1 MCTAANPR
9 NPKRLVSRAEG
20 QMYLGRREP
29 RPLRLTFVTPNA
41 SLTPAGSHLF
51 YVDASRVVSVSRL
64 RERLRAAHYW
74 TCILMRRMQARR
86 YKACI
91 ASRGCEPVH
100 VGLACYLIYIGAA
113 SAPRSIPTPSVH
125 EVEHYASL
133 IRAGSHPREAMRAR
147 RYRARIRLIEMQ
159 VQ

>member
-1 MCTAANPR
+1 
-9 NPKRLVSRAEG
+9 
-20 QMYLGRREP
+20 MYLGRRKP
-29 RPLRLTFVTPNA
+29 RPLRLTFVTPDA
-41 SLTPAGSHLF
+41 SLTPTDSHLF

-74 TCILMRRMQARR
+74 TCISMRRMQARR

-125 EVEHYASL
+125 EVERYASL
-133 IRAGSHPREAMRAR
+133 G
-147 RYRARIRLIEMQ
+147 
-159 VQ
+159 